1 MRLYFIR
8 HGESEAN
15 LVNEFS
21 NRNHEKHPL
30 TEKGRQ
36 QAQALAEQLRDVK
49 FSAIYASPMLRAR
62 QTAEILN
69 GPHALEIQI
78 TPAICEHDAGDLE
91 GRSDR
96 AAWDEYN
103 KLFETWIVTRNFEAR
118 MPNGESF
125 NEMVARFR
133 PFLADLAQKYA
144 GTDANVLLVGHAGI
158 FHAMLPA
165 YLSNVDYAFG
175 YKHILGNTALVLV
188 EHNGGAPVCIS
199 WDGVELSAKREP
211 GE

>member
-15 LVNEFS
+15 LANEFS
-21 NRNHEKHPL
+21 NRNHKKHPL
-30 TEKGRQ
+30 TDKGRR
-36 QAQALAEQLRDVK
+36 QAQVLAEQLRDVK

-69 GPHALEIQI
+69 APHGLEIQF
-78 TPAICEHDAGDLE
+78 TPALREHDAGDLE

-96 AAWDEYN
+96 AAWGEYN
-103 KLFETWIVTRNFEAR
+103 KLFETWVVARNLDAR

-125 NEMVARFR
+125 NEMLARFN
-133 PFLADLAQKYA
+133 PFLAELAEKYG
-144 GTDANVLLVGHAGI
+144 GTDANVLVVGHAGI
-158 FHAMLPA
+158 FHAMLPS
-165 YLSNVDYAFG
+165 YLANIDYAFG

-188 EHNGGAPVCIS
+188 EHNESAPVCIS
-199 WDGVELSAKREP
+199 WDGIELSAK
-211 GE
+211 GELGE